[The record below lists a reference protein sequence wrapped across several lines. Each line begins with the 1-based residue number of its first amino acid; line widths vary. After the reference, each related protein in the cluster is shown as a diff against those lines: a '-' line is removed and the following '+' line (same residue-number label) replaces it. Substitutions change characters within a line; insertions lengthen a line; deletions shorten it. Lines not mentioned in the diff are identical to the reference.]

1 MIYFDIAAVGL
12 FHLALSPQMPDTYMP
27 GRHRGG
33 KMGTIA
39 ATSKPAESNKDD
51 QFIPVRKEDL
61 LSALIKQGDLA
72 DPAEREL
79 FWRFARTLRTICHYE
94 YSETLDRLRDDY
106 YYFNPEVAG
115 HTAADHIKSD
125 CAYDDLV
132 RSLDK
137 VLKDANFEEL
147 PHEEVADAHHK
158 RTVPIEVKAQHDD
171 FREVRFYKR
180 GRHVEQYEVREWFGL
195 RRRKVE
201 IEVFDD
207 IVLVVAM
214 KTQAEIGSRRELR
227 ILKRRKIVPGSVLL
241 KYFRNIA
248 CGDLYA
254 LFPNA
259 RVVMSNF
266 DKAFLGVPAIAG
278 GIPILIKLYA
288 TISVLF
294 LVAGIYFGGSGSVAE
309 ADMKTALAALMGVV
323 ALGGFAVRQW
333 LKYQHQTLKYHMEL
347 ADNIYF
353 RNINNNAG
361 IFDHLIATAEDQE
374 TKEAAL
380 AYHFIRKAE
389 MALTPAEISGRIEA
403 WLAKNFGV
411 SLDFKVADALRT
423 LDRFGLV
430 RREGERLFVLPLEPA
445 IAQLHQVWNNFF
457 KRE

>member
-1 MIYFDIAAVGL
+1 VA
-12 FHLALSPQMPDTYMP
+12 LA
-27 GRHRGG
+27 HR
-33 KMGTIA
+33 
-39 ATSKPAESNKDD
+39 
-51 QFIPVRKEDL
+51 
-61 LSALIKQGDLA
+61 
-72 DPAEREL
+72 
-79 FWRFARTLRTICHYE
+79 
-94 YSETLDRLRDDY
+94 
-106 YYFNPEVAG
+106 
-115 HTAADHIKSD
+115 
-125 CAYDDLV
+125 
-132 RSLDK
+132 
-137 VLKDANFEEL
+137 
-147 PHEEVADAHHK
+147 K
-158 RTVPIEVKAQHDD
+158 RTVPVEVKAEHDD

-180 GRHVEQYEVREWFGL
+180 GRHVEQFEVSEWFGL

-207 IVLVVAM
+207 IVLLVAM

-278 GIPILIKLYA
+278 GIPILLKLYA

-294 LVAGIYFGGSGSVAE
+294 VVIGIYFGRSGSVAD

-323 ALGGFAVRQW
+323 ALGGLAVRQW
-333 LKYQHQTLKYHMEL
+333 LKYRHQVLKYHMEVTE
-347 ADNIYF
+347 
-353 RNINNNAG
+353 
-361 IFDHLIATAEDQE
+361 TAEDQE

-380 AYHFIRKAE
+380 AYRFISKTEPAPT
-389 MALTPAEISGRIEA
+389 AAEIAVSIET

-411 SLDFKVADALRT
+411 RVDFGVTDALET
-423 LDRFGLV
+423 LGRFGLV
-430 RREGERLFVLPLEPA
+430 RRENERLFVLPLESA

-457 KRE
+457 KHK

>member
-1 MIYFDIAAVGL
+1 MSQRRNCEANILIPRIADL
-12 FHLALSPQMPDTYMP
+12 
-27 GRHRGG
+27 
-33 KMGTIA
+33 
-39 ATSKPAESNKDD
+39 AESHRHD

-61 LSALIKQGDLA
+61 FSTLVEQGDLA

-79 FWRFARTLRTICHYE
+79 FWRFARTLRMICHYE
-94 YSETLDRLRDDY
+94 YSDTLDRLRDDY
-106 YYFNPEVAG
+106 YYFNPEIAD
-115 HTAADHIKSD
+115 HAAADRAKSEH
-125 CAYDDLV
+125 AYDDLI

-147 PHEEVADAHHK
+147 PHEDVADAHRK
-158 RTVPIEVKAQHDD
+158 RTVPIEIKAEHDD
-171 FREVRFYKR
+171 FRRVRFYKR
-180 GRHVEQYEVREWFGL
+180 GRHVEQFELTEWFGL
-195 RRRKVE
+195 RRREVE

-214 KTQAEIGSRRELR
+214 KTRAEISSRRELR
-227 ILKRRKIVPGSVLL
+227 LLKRRKIIPGSVLL

-266 DKAFLGVPAIAG
+266 DKAFLGLPAIAG
-278 GIPILIKLYA
+278 GIPILFKLYA

-294 LVAGIYFGGSGSVAE
+294 LVAGIYFGGSGSVAD
-309 ADMKTALAALMGVV
+309 ADMKAALAALMGIV

-347 ADNIYF
+347 TENFYF
-353 RNINNNAG
+353 RNVNNNAG
-361 IFDHLIATAEDQE
+361 IFDYLIATAEDQAS
-374 TKEAAL
+374 KEAAL

-389 MALTPAEISGRIEA
+389 VPPTANDVAGRVET
-403 WLAKNFGV
+403 WLAKNFAV
-411 SLDFKVADALRT
+411 NVDFKIDNGLET
-423 LDRFGLV
+423 LNRFGLV
-430 RREGERLFVLPLEPA
+430 RREDEQLFVPPLEPA

-457 KRE
+457 KRK

>member
-1 MIYFDIAAVGL
+1 VAEARTLYDLERYGGC
-12 FHLALSPQMPDTYMP
+12 HLDTTSTISDLTASQ
-27 GRHRGG
+27 RH
-33 KMGTIA
+33 
-39 ATSKPAESNKDD
+39 D

-61 LSALIKQGDLA
+61 FSAFIKQGDLA
-72 DPAEREL
+72 DPSEREL

-106 YYFNPEVAG
+106 YYFSPEIAG
-115 HTAADHIKSD
+115 HAAVDRVKSD
-125 CAYDDLV
+125 CAYDDLI

-147 PHEEVADAHHK
+147 PHEHVTEAHRK
-158 RTVPIEVKAQHDD
+158 RTVPVEVKAEHDD

-180 GRHVEQYEVREWFGL
+180 GRHVEQFEVSKWFGL

-214 KTQAEIGSRRELR
+214 KTHAEIGSRRELR
-227 ILKRRKIVPGSVLL
+227 MLKRRRIIPGSVLL

-248 CGDLYA
+248 CGDIYA

-266 DKAFLGVPAIAG
+266 DKAFLGVPAVAG
-278 GIPILIKLYA
+278 GIPILFKLYA

-294 LVAGIYFGGSGSVAE
+294 LVTGIYFGKSGPIAD
-309 ADMKTALAALMGVV
+309 ADMKGALAALMGIV
-323 ALGGFAVRQW
+323 ALGGFVVRQW

-347 ADNIYF
+347 TENIYF
-353 RNINNNAG
+353 RNVNNNAG
-361 IFDHLIATAEDQE
+361 IFDYLIATAEDQE
-374 TKEAAL
+374 TKEAAI
-380 AYHFIRKAE
+380 AYHFIRKAQVAPTAVE
-389 MALTPAEISGRIEA
+389 VADGVET
-403 WLAKNFGV
+403 WLANNFTV
-411 SLDFKVADALRT
+411 NVAFKIGNALET
-423 LDRFGLV
+423 LNRFGLV
-430 RREGERLFVLPLEPA
+430 RREGEQLFVLPLEPA

-457 KRE
+457 EPD

>member
-1 MIYFDIAAVGL
+1 MAEGCTLYERHGGWQL
-12 FHLALSPQMPDTYMP
+12 DTTT
-27 GRHRGG
+27 G
-33 KMGTIA
+33 
-39 ATSKPAESNKDD
+39 TSKLAERERRD

-61 LSALIKQGDLA
+61 FSALIKQGDLG

-79 FWRFARTLRTICHYE
+79 FRRFARTLRTLCHYE
-94 YSETLDRLRDDY
+94 YSDTLDRLRDDY

-115 HTAADHIKSD
+115 HAAAERAKND
-125 CAYDDLV
+125 CAYDDLI

-137 VLKDANFEEL
+137 ILKDANFEEL
-147 PHEEVADAHHK
+147 PHEDVADAHRK
-158 RTVPIEVKAQHDD
+158 RTVPVEVKAEHDD

-180 GRHVEQYEVREWFGL
+180 GRHVERFEVREWFGL
-195 RRRKVE
+195 RRREVE

-214 KTQAEIGSRRELR
+214 KTQVEIGSRRELR
-227 ILKRRKIVPGSVLL
+227 ILKRRKIIPGSVLL

-266 DKAFLGVPAIAG
+266 DKAFLGLPAIAG
-278 GIPILIKLYA
+278 GIPILLNLYA

-294 LVAGIYFGGSGSVAE
+294 IVAGIYFGGSGSVAD
-309 ADMKTALAALMGVV
+309 ADMKTALAALLGIV
-323 ALGGFAVRQW
+323 ALGSFAVRQW

-347 ADNIYF
+347 TENIYF
-353 RNINNNAG
+353 RNVNNNAG
-361 IFDHLIATAEDQE
+361 IFDYLIATAEDQE

-380 AYHFIRKAE
+380 AYHFIRKTEVAPTATE
-389 MALTPAEISGRIEA
+389 VADGVET
-403 WLAKNFGV
+403 WLEKNFAV
-411 SLDFKVADALRT
+411 NVDFNIADALET
-423 LDRFGLV
+423 LSRFGLV
-430 RREGERLFVLPLEPA
+430 RREGDRLLVPPLEPA
-445 IAQLHQVWNNFF
+445 IAQLRQVWNSFF

>member
-1 MIYFDIAAVGL
+1 L
-12 FHLALSPQMPDTYMP
+12 DTTATISNLEASQ
-27 GRHRGG
+27 RHDR
-33 KMGTIA
+33 
-39 ATSKPAESNKDD
+39 
-51 QFIPVRKEDL
+51 FIPIRKEDL

-106 YYFNPEVAG
+106 YYFSPEIAG
-115 HTAADHIKSD
+115 HTAVDRIKSD
-125 CAYDDLV
+125 CAYDDLI

-147 PHEEVADAHHK
+147 PHEDVTEAHRK
-158 RTVPIEVKAQHDD
+158 RTVPVEVKAEHDD

-180 GRHVEQYEVREWFGL
+180 GRHVEQFEVSQWFGL

-201 IEVFDD
+201 TEVFDD
-207 IVLVVAM
+207 IVFVVAM
-214 KTQAEIGSRRELR
+214 KTRAEIGSRRELR

-294 LVAGIYFGGSGSVAE
+294 LVAGVYFGGSGSVADV
-309 ADMKTALAALMGVV
+309 DMKGALAALMGIV

-347 ADNIYF
+347 TENIYF
-353 RNINNNAG
+353 RNVNNNAG
-361 IFDHLIATAEDQE
+361 IFDYLIATAEDQE

-380 AYHFIRKAE
+380 AYHFIRKAKVAPTATE
-389 MALTPAEISGRIEA
+389 VANRIET
-403 WLAKNFGV
+403 WLVSNFTV
-411 SLDFKVADALRT
+411 NVDFKIANALET
-423 LDRFGLV
+423 LNRFGLL
-430 RREGERLFVLPLEPA
+430 RREGERLLVPSLEPA
-445 IAQLHQVWNNFF
+445 IAQLHQVWNKFF
-457 KRE
+457 KNE

>member
-1 MIYFDIAAVGL
+1 MDGVM
-12 FHLALSPQMPDTYMP
+12 FHLALSPQMPETYML

-33 KMGTIA
+33 KMDTIA
-39 ATSKPAESNKDD
+39 ATSKLAESNKAD

-115 HTAADHIKSD
+115 HTAADRVKSD
-125 CAYDDLV
+125 CAYDDLI

-147 PHEEVADAHHK
+147 PHEEVADAHRKH
-158 RTVPIEVKAQHDD
+158 TVPVEVKAEHDD

-180 GRHVEQYEVREWFGL
+180 GRHVEQYEVKEWFGL

-207 IVLVVAM
+207 IVLVVAI
-214 KTQAEIGSRRELR
+214 KTQIEIGSRRELR

-248 CGDLYA
+248 CGDLYT

-294 LVAGIYFGGSGSVAE
+294 LVAGIYFGGSGSVADD
-309 ADMKTALAALMGVV
+309 DMKTALAALIGIV

-347 ADNIYF
+347 AENIYF

-361 IFDHLIATAEDQE
+361 IFDYLIATAEDQE
-374 TKEAAL
+374 TKETAL

-389 MALTPAEISGRIEA
+389 MALTAAEVAGRIEA

-411 SLDFKVADALRT
+411 NLDFKVADALRT